1 VKILSL
7 LFASLLT
14 AGSANAD
21 EYFRSIDGKGEV
33 HYGDRPQAAAN
44 DVEKL
49 KSHADPAPEDGTLP
63 YATRRAQEQFPVT
76 LYVADDCGSG
86 CVRAREYLNKRG
98 IPYTEKNLRTPE
110 EIEAFKQTSGGNLIP
125 ALNVG
130 PKWLQKFSE
139 VPWAKE
145 LDAAG
150 YPKVAPYGYR
160 PVVKSVDTPPQ
171 NE

>member
-1 VKILSL
+1 MRIHLL

-14 AGSANAD
+14 AGVANAV

-33 HYGDRPQAAAN
+33 HYGDRPQAEAN
-44 DVEKL
+44 DIERL
-49 KSHADPAPEDGTLP
+49 KSRADPAPGDVLP

-86 CVRAREYLNKRG
+86 CARAREYLNKRG
-98 IPYTEKNLRTPE
+98 IPYTEKNLLAPE
-110 EIEAFKQTSGGNLIP
+110 EIEAFKQASGGNLIP

-130 PKWLQKFSE
+130 SKWLQKFSE

-160 PVVKSVDTPPQ
+160 PAVKPVDTPPQ